1 MSEIADRRIE
11 VEWEMGNPKLRRTFN
26 VISKRTEDLFSEIEG
41 AVRKYGGHLTSGNLH
56 DDDMG
61 RLNGT
66 FTIEVTSEDAI
77 GKILKALKTI
87 PSINAISTT
96 GRQ

>member
-1 MSEIADRRIE
+1 
-11 VEWEMGNPKLRRTFN
+11 
-26 VISKRTEDLFSEIEG
+26 
-41 AVRKYGGHLTSGNLH
+41 
-56 DDDMG
+56 MG